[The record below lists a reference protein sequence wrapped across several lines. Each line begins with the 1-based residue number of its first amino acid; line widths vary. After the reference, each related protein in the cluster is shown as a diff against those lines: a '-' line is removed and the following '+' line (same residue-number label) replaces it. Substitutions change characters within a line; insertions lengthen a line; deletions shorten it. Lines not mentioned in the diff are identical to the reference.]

1 MGGISRYTPLA
12 NAIPMYNVKT
22 LEATDK
28 PARYITMSS
37 MAIASDPLTLTR
49 HLLATQDAEKNGP
62 GFPMLMASIQLAC
75 KTIAQA
81 VRKAGIIGVLGLD
94 GSTNSTGDDVKKLD
108 LLSNDVFVNS
118 LKFSR
123 ELCVLVSEELEDPL
137 VIEEALQ
144 GVYCVAT
151 DPLDGSS
158 NIDCNVST
166 GTIFGVYKR
175 MPGNTPG
182 TEDVLRPG
190 KELIAA
196 GYCMY
201 GSSTQLVLTTGNGVN
216 GFTLDP
222 SIGEFLLT
230 HPNIKIPEKP
240 KTVYSVNEGN
250 SRYWDAATKK
260 FVTQVK
266 SDGKKPYSLRYVGSM
281 VSDVH
286 RTLLYGGVFMYPG
299 DSKSPNGKLRLLYEG
314 NPMSFICEQA
324 GGRAIDGRQ
333 RILDKKPDSIHCRT
347 PIFLGCKRD
356 VDLIEKMYQEMD
368 ANNAEDGPQSKK
380 SRIS

>member
-1 MGGISRYTPLA
+1 
-12 NAIPMYNVKT
+12 
-22 LEATDK
+22 
-28 PARYITMSS
+28 
-37 MAIASDPLTLTR
+37 
-49 HLLATQDAEKNGP
+49 
-62 GFPMLMASIQLAC
+62 
-75 KTIAQA
+75 
-81 VRKAGIIGVLGLD
+81 
-94 GSTNSTGDDVKKLD
+94 
-108 LLSNDVFVNS
+108 
-118 LKFSR
+118 
-123 ELCVLVSEELEDPL
+123 
-137 VIEEALQ
+137 
-144 GVYCVAT
+144 
-151 DPLDGSS
+151 
-158 NIDCNVST
+158 
-166 GTIFGVYKR
+166 
-175 MPGNTPG
+175 MPGDAPG

-250 SRYWDAATKK
+250 SRYWDAATKNLSRRSSLMA
-260 FVTQVK
+260 K
-266 SDGKKPYSLRYVGSM
+266 SHIRYVTSGAWFPTCQ
-281 VSDVH
+281 D
-286 RTLLYGGVFMYPG
+286 LLYGGVFMYPG

-368 ANNAEDGPQSKK
+368 ANIAKDGPQSKK
-380 SRIS
+380 PRTS